1 MVNQIP
7 EKKAI
12 IPPARLAENEVPT
25 NPVSDVQIIR
35 IPTTNNN
42 IKAKQDIFFIKQ
54 ISFI

>member
-42 IKAKQDIFFIKQ
+42 IKAKKDIFFIKQ